1 MKKLVFIVNPVAK
14 NGVSLKVWRRIERKL
29 LDIPHEV
36 YYSKERKDAMNIAF
50 SIAVSSSDP
59 MTIVAVGGDGTIHEV
74 INGVASFSHVTISYI
89 PAGSGNDFAR
99 GFKLPSNPEKCLDL
113 LLHMVDEKEE
123 AYYDVG
129 EFKID
134 KSEGY
139 FVNSLGAGFDAL
151 ISEKVNSSSIKK
163 ILNRIGLGKIVYAV
177 FLIVELFRYRPS
189 TLYLT
194 INGIQYTFDKA
205 WFVTVSN
212 QSYYGGGMKIAPQAN
227 PSDGEFDITVVHLI
241 SRVKLLFAFISVF
254 WGGHTK
260 FKEVKTFK
268 GNQISIK
275 SDIPISVHTDGEAEG
290 RTPVEINVRPR
301 AWKLIKT
308 VKNTDQITA

>member
-1 MKKLVFIVNPVAK
+1 MKKLVFIVNPEAK
-14 NGVSLKVWRRIERKL
+14 NGASIKVWRRIERKI
-29 LDIPHEV
+29 LDIPYEV

-50 SIAVSSSDP
+50 SIAASSSDP
-59 MTIVAVGGDGTIHEV
+59 MIIVAVGGDGTIHEV
-74 INGVASFSHVTISYI
+74 INGVVSFAHVTISYI

-99 GFKLPSNPEKCLDL
+99 GFKLPSNPEKCLDI
-113 LLHMVDEKEE
+113 LLHMIDEKED
-123 AYYDVG
+123 YYDVG

-134 KSEGY
+134 KSEGF

-151 ISEKVNSSSIKK
+151 ISEKVNLSSMKK
-163 ILNRIGLGKIVYAV
+163 ILNRIGLGKIVYAT
-177 FLIVELFRYRPS
+177 FMIVELFRYRPS

-227 PSDGEFDITVVHLI
+227 PSDGEFEITVVHRI

-254 WGGHTK
+254 FGEHTK

-268 GNQISIK
+268 GNQIRIQ
-275 SDIPISVHTDGEAEG
+275 SDIPISIHTDGEAEG
-290 RTPVEINVRPR
+290 RTPVEIKVRPH
-301 AWKLIKT
+301 AWKMIKT
-308 VKNTDQITA
+308 VRNTNQLPA

>member
-1 MKKLVFIVNPVAK
+1 MKKLVFIVNPEAK
-14 NGVSLKVWRRIERKL
+14 NGASIKVWRRIERKIV
-29 LDIPHEV
+29 DIPYEV

-50 SIAVSSSDP
+50 SIAASSSDP
-59 MTIVAVGGDGTIHEV
+59 MIIVAVGGDGTIHEV
-74 INGVASFSHVTISYI
+74 INGVVSFAHVTISYI

-113 LLHMVDEKEE
+113 LLHMINEKED
-123 AYYDVG
+123 YYDVG
-129 EFKID
+129 EFKRD
-134 KSEGY
+134 QSEGF

-151 ISEKVNSSSIKK
+151 ISEKVNLSTMKK
-163 ILNRIGLGKIVYAV
+163 ILNRIGFGKIVYAI
-177 FLIVELFRYRPS
+177 FMIVELFRYRPS
-189 TLYLT
+189 TLYLM

-227 PSDGEFDITVVHLI
+227 PSDGEFEITVVHRI
-241 SRVKLLFAFISVF
+241 SRVKLFFAFISVF
-254 WGGHTK
+254 FGGHTK

-268 GNQISIK
+268 GNQISIQ

-290 RTPVEINVRPR
+290 HTPVEIKVRPH
-301 AWKLIKT
+301 AWKMIKT
-308 VKNTDQITA
+308 VRNTNQLSA

>member
-1 MKKLVFIVNPVAK
+1 MKKLVFIVNPEAK
-14 NGVSLKVWRRIERKL
+14 NGASIKVWRRIERKIV
-29 LDIPHEV
+29 DIPYEV
-36 YYSKERKDAMNIAF
+36 YYSKERRDAMNIAF
-50 SIAVSSSDP
+50 SIAASSSDP
-59 MTIVAVGGDGTIHEV
+59 MIIVAVGGDGTIHEV
-74 INGVASFSHVTISYI
+74 INGVVSFAHVTISYI

-99 GFKLPSNPEKCLDL
+99 GFKLPSNPEKCLDI
-113 LLHMVDEKEE
+113 LLHMIDEKED
-123 AYYDVG
+123 YYDVG

-134 KSEGY
+134 KSEGF

-151 ISEKVNSSSIKK
+151 ISEKVNLSSMKK
-163 ILNRIGLGKIVYAV
+163 ILNRIGLGKIVYAI
-177 FLIVELFRYRPS
+177 FMIVELFRYRPS

-227 PSDGEFDITVVHLI
+227 PSDGEFDITVVHCI

-254 WGGHTK
+254 FGEHTK

-268 GNQISIK
+268 GNQIRIQ

-290 RTPVEINVRPR
+290 RTPVEIKVRPH
-301 AWKLIKT
+301 AWKMIKT
-308 VKNTDQITA
+308 VRNTNQLSA